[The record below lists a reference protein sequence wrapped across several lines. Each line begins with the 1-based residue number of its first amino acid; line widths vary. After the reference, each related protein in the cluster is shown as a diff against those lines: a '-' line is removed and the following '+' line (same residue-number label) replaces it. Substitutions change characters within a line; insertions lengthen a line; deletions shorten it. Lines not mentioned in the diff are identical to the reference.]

1 VIHLDTS
8 FLIHALVP
16 GSAADKQL
24 RRWLRDEEDLG
35 MSSVAW
41 SEFLCGPV
49 GAAEVDL
56 ASGILQEIA
65 PFSAADALVAA
76 RLFNRSGRRRGT
88 LADCMIAALAI
99 AADAAVATVNA
110 KDFERLGVETIGV
123 VAV

>member
-1 VIHLDTS
+1 MIHLDTS

-16 GSAADKQL
+16 GSAADEQI

-35 MSSVAW
+35 RSSVAW

-65 PFSAADALVAA
+65 PF
-76 RLFNRSGRRRGT
+76 T
-88 LADCMIAALAI
+88 
-99 AADAAVATVNA
+99 ADAAVATANA
-110 KDFERLGVETIGV
+110 KDFERLGVETLGV